1 MNRIQEAVKK
11 LMTDAAK
18 NLQFRQGVST
28 TSYDARPDVWAR
40 AAEAYVEKAHRD
52 TVGTKSSPVDFMK
65 RLAVFEHNFAMRLM
79 SEFASFVSH
88 GSYLAA
94 DDFDNYCRQKMVPA
108 SQREANELQLM
119 AGRPELVVPEDFD
132 IAGFDADMTPAA
144 SEANVAAL
152 CTELLLARQLLQQ
165 LFYAGYRD
173 GDSLLALSK
182 QDEDRLLRFVHREL
196 MAQLERAYQKAAV

>member
-108 SQREANELQLM
+108 SQREANELQL
-119 AGRPELVVPEDFD
+119 
-132 IAGFDADMTPAA
+132 DADMTPAA

-152 CTELLLARQLLQQ
+152 YTELLLARQLLQQ

>member
-1 MNRIQEAVKK
+1 MNRIQEAFKK
-11 LMTDAAK
+11 LMTD
-18 NLQFRQGVST
+18 
-28 TSYDARPDVWAR
+28 
-40 AAEAYVEKAHRD
+40 VEKAHRD

-119 AGRPELVVPEDFD
+119 AGSPELVVPEDFD

-152 CTELLLARQLLQQ
+152 YTELLLARQLLQQ